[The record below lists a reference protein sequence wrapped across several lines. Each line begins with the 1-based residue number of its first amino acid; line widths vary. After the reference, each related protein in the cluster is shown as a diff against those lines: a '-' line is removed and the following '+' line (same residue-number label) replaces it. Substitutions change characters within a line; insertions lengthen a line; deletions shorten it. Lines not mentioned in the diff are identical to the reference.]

1 MSFFKPV
8 IDFLTGA
15 SPRPILRLT
24 AYYVV
29 LGVSVFL
36 LSYVTPLE
44 RVLAPA
50 ADASVLNETTAAE
63 SSKILLDGLTG
74 SNASQGTTTA
84 SENAAQDVKAA
95 TGNTESPTSIR
106 LAAAGT
112 FFVSTTIL
120 FLATLLLMLPV
131 TWVYMSDRRKSRA
144 FDQSMVETLI
154 ILPIVVAGTVLV
166 VRNSLALAFSLA
178 GVVAAV
184 RFRTSLS
191 DTRDVVFIFLAIA
204 VGFAAG
210 VETLILAAVVSVV
223 FNYVLLLSWR
233 FDFGRNALAT
243 TATNADQ
250 WKDPL
255 EELAAKDEDGKEVP
269 DRELVLALTPKK
281 VDVLAKKFNRI
292 KAILGDDGKK
302 PRYDAIVSVTTR
314 KIGEAQKIVENVLD
328 DHTKRWKLDEVITQ
342 KDRPSEV
349 FYLARIRK
357 SSSRDQLLTQ
367 LRAQANGTIDTA
379 ECEVGDALSVES
391 AQIRDARKRQVK
403 DKAAAGNGR

>member
-8 IDFLTGA
+8 IDFVTGG

-29 LGVSVFL
+29 LGTAVFL
-36 LSYVTPLE
+36 ISYVTPLE
-44 RVLAPA
+44 KVLAPA
-50 ADASVLNETTAAE
+50 ADASVLNETSNE
-63 SSKILLDGLTG
+63 SSSKILTDGLSGTSSTQAAPSAAG
-74 SNASQGTTTA
+74 SGTT
-84 SENAAQDVKAA
+84 DVKAA
-95 TGNTESPTSIR
+95 TGDTESPTSIR

-131 TWVYMSDRRKSRA
+131 TWVYMSDRRRSRA

-210 VETLILAAVVSVV
+210 VETLILAAVVSIV

-233 FDFGRNALAT
+233 FDFGRNALQT
-243 TATNADQ
+243 TVTSAEQ

-255 EELAAKDEDGKEVP
+255 EELTAKDADGKEVP

-302 PRYDAIVSVTTR
+302 PRYDAIVSVTTK
-314 KIGEAQKIVENVLD
+314 KIGDAQKIVENVLD
-328 DHTKRWKLDEVITQ
+328 SHTKRWKLDEVISQ
-342 KDRPSEV
+342 KDRPTEV
-349 FYLARIRK
+349 FYLARIK
-357 SSSRDQLLTQ
+357 KASSRDQLLTQ
-367 LRAQANGTIDTA
+367 LRAEANGTIDSA

-391 AQIRDARKRQVK
+391 AQIRDARKKQAK
-403 DKAAAGNGR
+403 QDKVA

>member
-8 IDFLTGA
+8 IDFVTGG

-29 LGVSVFL
+29 LGTSVFL
-36 LSYVTPLE
+36 ISYVTPLE
-44 RVLAPA
+44 KVLAPA
-50 ADASVLNETTAAE
+50 ADAGVLVETNAE
-63 SSKILLDGLTG
+63 SSKILMDGLTG
-74 SNASQGTTTA
+74 SSATTTA
-84 SENAAQDVKAA
+84 MPTAQAQDVKAA
-95 TGNTESPTSIR
+95 TGDTESPTSIR

-120 FLATLLLMLPV
+120 FLSTLLLMLPV

-204 VGFAAG
+204 VGFATG
-210 VETLILAAVVSVV
+210 VETLILAAVVSIV

-233 FDFGRNALAT
+233 FDFGRNALQANTST
-243 TATNADQ
+243 TEQ
-250 WKDPL
+250 LKGPL
-255 EELAAKDEDGKEVP
+255 EELSATDSDGKEIP
-269 DRELVLALTPKK
+269 DRELVLALTPTK

-292 KAILGDDGKK
+292 KAILGDNGEK
-302 PRYDAIVSVTTR
+302 PRYDAIVSVTSK
-314 KIGEAQKIVENVLD
+314 KIGEAQKILEKVLD
-328 DHTKRWKLDEVITQ
+328 THTKRWKLDEVISQ

-349 FYLARIRK
+349 FYLARIKK
-357 SSSRDQLLTQ
+357 SSSRDQLLTN
-367 LRAQANGTIDTA
+367 LRAEANGTIDSA

-391 AQIRDARKRQVK
+391 AQIRDARKKQAK
-403 DKAAAGNGR
+403 QDKVA

>member
-1 MSFFKPV
+1 MSLFKPV
-8 IDFLTGA
+8 IDFVTGG

-36 LSYVTPLE
+36 ISYVTPLE
-44 RVLAPA
+44 KVLAPA
-50 ADASVLNETTAAE
+50 ADAGVLVETNAE
-63 SSKILLDGLTG
+63 SSKILMDGLTG
-74 SNASQGTTTA
+74 STTA
-84 SENAAQDVKAA
+84 QAAPSSSPTVAQGVPQDVKAA

-120 FLATLLLMLPV
+120 FLSTLLLMLPV
-131 TWVYMSDRRKSRA
+131 TWVYMSDRRNSRT

-204 VGFAAG
+204 VGFATG
-210 VETLILAAVVSVV
+210 VETLILAAVVSIV

-233 FDFGRNALAT
+233 FDFGRNALQ
-243 TATNADQ
+243 TAGSSAEQ

-255 EELAAKDEDGKEVP
+255 EELSAKDADGKEIP

-302 PRYDAIVSVTTR
+302 PRYDAIVSVTTK
-314 KIGEAQKIVENVLD
+314 KIDEAQKILEKVLD
-328 DHTKRWKLDEVITQ
+328 SHTKRWKLDEVITQ

-349 FYLARIRK
+349 FYLARIK
-357 SSSRDQLLTQ
+357 KASSRDMLLTQ
-367 LRAQANGTIDTA
+367 LRAEANGTIESA

-391 AQIRDARKRQVK
+391 AQIRDARKKQEKKEKV
-403 DKAAAGNGR
+403 A

>member
-8 IDFLTGA
+8 IDFVTGG

-29 LGVSVFL
+29 LGTSVFL
-36 LSYVTPLE
+36 ISYVTPLE
-44 RVLAPA
+44 KVLAPA
-50 ADASVLNETTAAE
+50 ADASVLNETSATE
-63 SSKILLDGLTG
+63 SSQILLDGLTG
-74 SNASQGTTTA
+74 ATGASTTPGTTTA
-84 SENAAQDVKAA
+84 GENAAQDVKAA
-95 TGNTESPTSIR
+95 TGDTESPTSIR

-210 VETLILAAVVSVV
+210 VETLILAAVVSIV

-233 FDFGRNALAT
+233 FDFGRNALQANT
-243 TATNADQ
+243 SNTEQ
-250 WKDPL
+250 LKGPL
-255 EELAAKDEDGKEVP
+255 EELAATDSDGKEIP
-269 DRELVLALTPKK
+269 DRELVLALTPTK

-292 KAILGDDGKK
+292 KAILGDDGEK
-302 PRYDAIVSVTTR
+302 PRYDAIVSVTSK
-314 KIGEAQKIVENVLD
+314 KIGEAQKILEKVLD
-328 DHTKRWKLDEVITQ
+328 THTKRWKLDEVISQ

-349 FYLARIRK
+349 FYLARIKK
-357 SSSRDQLLTQ
+357 SSSRDQLLTN
-367 LRAQANGTIDTA
+367 LRAEANGTIDSA

-391 AQIRDARKRQVK
+391 AQIRDARKKQAK
-403 DKAAAGNGR
+403 QDKVA